1 MAGLVENPVLIP
13 FPQNEKIAVHTPRDP
28 PVVRWNGGRS
38 SNPSA
43 IGWLRETLKDSP
55 IVEMRRRYE
64 EDGYILI
71 KGLIPREVVLDM
83 REHYFTHMRSTGLIA
98 PGSDPRDGLFD
109 FSSSPEEF
117 NSIGAPS
124 YPDRTKLQAMAA
136 AHCTPEYLDFL
147 QNPQMREFVRQ
158 FMGWGKEVL
167 LARTLLRHCVPH
179 GISLAIH
186 YDKIF
191 LRGGNPANDFLTAS
205 TNRGQLHRESPNTTA
220 RRTTQSIQQEHGP
233 EWISGTDAQ
242 EFYEAEGRDFRAA
255 KEWLTAD
262 YEAGDVIFHDPYIVH
277 GTTLNED
284 KLNRIRLSTDLR
296 FYQEGT
302 SVDERWTK
310 VWMPTDGL

>member
-191 LRGGNPANDFLTAS
+191 LRGGNPANDFLTAWVPIGDITHDGGGLIYLKHS
-205 TNRGQLHRESPNTTA
+205 TEIGRQIEANFTEKAQTLPREERLRAYNKNMAPNGSLGPTPKSSTRPKVAISGQQRNGS
-220 RRTTQSIQQEHGP
+220 RRTMRLEMSSFTTPTS
-233 EWISGTDAQ
+233 STAQ
-242 EFYEAEGRDFRAA
+242 R
-255 KEWLTAD
+255 
-262 YEAGDVIFHDPYIVH
+262 
-277 GTTLNED
+277 
-284 KLNRIRLSTDLR
+284 
-296 FYQEGT
+296 
-302 SVDERWTK
+302 
-310 VWMPTDGL
+310 